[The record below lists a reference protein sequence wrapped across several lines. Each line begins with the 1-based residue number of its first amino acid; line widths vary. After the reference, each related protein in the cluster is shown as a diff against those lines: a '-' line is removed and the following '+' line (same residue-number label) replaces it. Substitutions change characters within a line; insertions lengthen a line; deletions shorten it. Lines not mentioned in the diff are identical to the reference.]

1 MARIEHI
8 KRRLDNWALWRA
20 RRDNHGLGFPSQ
32 NILAAWGASVESQKK
47 GSREST
53 MPVLHLEAE
62 ETDRAVES
70 MKGSKA
76 HLYETLHCI
85 YVSDLGIPGTARRV
99 GRAPSTVHAH
109 LDAADRAIDAWLQNQ
124 ARIKEER
131 EAIARG
137 REFASRPWGV

>member
-32 NILAAWGASVESQKK
+32 NILAAWMASAENPKR
-47 GSREST
+47 GSRESVI
-53 MPVLHLEAE
+53 PILHLEAE

-70 MKGSKA
+70 FKASKP

-85 YVSDLGIPGTARRV
+85 YIRDLGIPGTARRI
-99 GRAPSTVHAH
+99 GRAASTVHAQ
-109 LDAADRAIDAWLQNQ
+109 LEAADRAIDAWLVALVQEN
-124 ARIKEER
+124 ER
-131 EAIARG
+131 KMAALW
-137 REFASRPWGV
+137 AVTKRPGSLTP